1 MKIKNII
8 LITSILSLLIVL
20 LVGFWVY
27 TIYEDYENVKQNENI
42 AKNINST
49 IFKINILSGEYLL
62 YYQER
67 TVQQWKKSHARLDK
81 FIKSSN
87 TEVMNETIGISSIQ
101 KNHDRSLILFKRLE
115 HVRNEMSKL
124 NSNKTL
130 LIKQEKALSE
140 QLLSLSQFMS
150 FKSEE
155 LTTIVDRN
163 KQEVEEELYLLAL
176 VIFIL
181 FIFILVA
188 SWSFILFRI
197 VLPVNKYKK
206 YIVNVD
212 IERLNEKHYVSRQDE
227 VGELIDSFNRMSK
240 KLFNTTVSR
249 DKLVV
254 EVTERKKSEEKLK
267 NEQDLNSTV
276 LEGISNVVIILNSE
290 NKCVKFN
297 QHAEQ
302 STGYSRKN
310 ILNKDVWNLLLPDN
324 EQQKINELFNRLK
337 SEITSISGY
346 RENHLIIKNGEHRLF
361 EWRDDLIRDSANNV
375 THIISIGKD
384 ITEKRNADI
393 ENERLQRELN
403 QSRKMEALGK
413 LTGGIAH
420 DFNNMLAIIIGYTE
434 LSLKKVDELNLESSC
449 NNYLTQIKIASGR
462 AKELVIK
469 MLAFSRTDQ
478 SSSSSIQLSPL
489 LDENLLLLK
498 SIIPSTINVKSNN
511 NNNLPDIWMD
521 PVQFQQILMNLIINA
536 KDAMDGE
543 GNLDISLSVNN
554 LHGKECS
561 SCHQT
566 IMGLWVELVVADN
579 GSGMEKE
586 VVDKVFDPFFTTKDM
601 AHGTGMGLSVVHGI
615 VKGHGGHIIVES
627 KKGEGTSFTLLFPPL
642 LTKKDSLLDESKN
655 AEDLT
660 VNTDYH
666 ILIVDD
672 EESVANMQSEL
683 LTMSGYKCT
692 TLYNSQQALDL
703 YLSEADSYDLILT
716 DQTMPNLTGLEL
728 ISRIRKEKHN
738 IPIIIVTGFSDKLSS
753 NKVIYENVILLKK
766 PVDVKLL
773 QHTVAKM
780 LKSDSNL

>member
-197 VLPVNKYKK
+197 VLPVNKFKK

-434 LSLKKVDELNLESSC
+434 LSLKKVDELNLESSY